1 MGNLSRKEFNIDKT
15 LKSTTLLFLPLYWKT
30 PATCFKC
37 LKYSGCAGSIS
48 SSCINFGGLQYFYTI
63 TWYLIRQYL
72 TYQVF
77 HTSIWILSNYKQ
89 WHKVLQISICIL
101 TGHSRVSEGYTNHW
115 ISWNIFFIYTRMLVF
130 CFYKLWY
137 FARKMW

>member
-1 MGNLSRKEFNIDKT
+1 MGNLRRKEFNIDINSKIYDFIISSPIPKDT
-15 LKSTTLLFLPLYWKT
+15 SNM
-30 PATCFKC
+30 
-37 LKYSGCAGSIS
+37 KYSSCAGSIS
-48 SSCINFGGLQYFYTI
+48 SNCIYFRVYTI
-63 TWYLIRQYL
+63 TGYLIRQYL

-101 TGHSRVSEGYTNHW
+101 TGHSWVSEGYTNHW